1 MRIFQHNINQEHEKN
16 KGKKNEELES
26 EAAIFFFCCV
36 ENQWQVGNN
45 SNDEELILTGEI
57 EGREGKM

>member
-1 MRIFQHNINQEHEKN
+1 MKKN

-26 EAAIFFFCCV
+26 EAAIFFFPEGEWCV
-36 ENQWQVGNN
+36 ENRWQVGNN
-45 SNDEELILTGEI
+45 SNDEELILSGEI